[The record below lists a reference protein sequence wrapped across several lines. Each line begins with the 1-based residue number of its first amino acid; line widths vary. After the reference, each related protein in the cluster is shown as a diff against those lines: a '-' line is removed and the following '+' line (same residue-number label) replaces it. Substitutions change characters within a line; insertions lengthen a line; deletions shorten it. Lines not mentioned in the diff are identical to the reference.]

1 MPDCVNLPPRLLTR
15 NALASDLIVREAA
28 IQPRTLNE
36 AARTVEVTWSTGAAV
51 RRRDLSGE
59 FNEVLS
65 MDPAHVNMARLRGAP
80 VLDTHQRT
88 GVRQVLGTV
97 LDASVDGNTGRATLQ
112 FSARPDVAPIW
123 DDVRAGI
130 LRHVSV
136 GYTVE
141 KWQQGTDASGL
152 RSLTAVEWTPYEI
165 SFVPV
170 PADAGAQVRT
180 AFAPPAGGERA
191 AVNGE
196 IRQIARLA
204 GLGEDFANGQ
214 IDRNATVEQARAA
227 AFTAMA
233 GRNGG
238 PILTQ
243 RADIG
248 FSNDDP
254 TLRAE
259 RIGEA
264 LYSRMMPAHR
274 PSEAARAYIGLS
286 LPEIGRDI
294 LRLRG
299 ISTTGMSAATVI
311 TRALHTTSDFSLIL
325 GDASNRILRQAY
337 QAAPIGI
344 KQLAR
349 QTSAKD
355 FRAKMALM
363 LSEAPTLEK
372 VNEAGEFKSG
382 TLSEAAETY
391 RLETFG
397 RIVAISRQALIND
410 DLGAFTSLNMR
421 FGVAA
426 AEFEAFQLLALL
438 ESNSGNGPTMADG
451 KALFHAD
458 HGNKAGTGA
467 APSEATLDAARIAM
481 RKQTGLAGGR
491 ISVAPR
497 YALVPAELE
506 TAMDK
511 LVAAITPATTGD
523 VNPFAN
529 RLTPIVEARLTSPK
543 RWYLAADPA
552 QMDGLEYA
560 YLDGEPGPQIESRN
574 GFEVDGVQIK
584 VRMDFGAGF
593 IEHRGWY
600 TNPGP
605 A

>member
-1 MPDCVNLPPRLLTR
+1 MPDCLNPPPDLLTR
-15 NALASDLIVREAA
+15 NNPATELTVREAS

-36 AARTVEVTWSTGAAV
+36 AARTVEVVWSTGAAV
-51 RRRDLSGE
+51 RRRDMAGE
-59 FNEVLS
+59 FMELLS
-65 MDPAHVNMARLRGAP
+65 MDPAHVNMGRLRGAP
-80 VLDTHQRT
+80 VLDAHQRT

-97 LDASVDGNTGRATLQ
+97 LNATVDGTEGRATLQ
-112 FSARPDVAPIW
+112 FSSRPDVAPIW

-141 KWQQGTDASGL
+141 KWQQGTDATGL

-180 AFAPPAGGERA
+180 GFAIDNNRA
-191 AVNGE
+191 AINGE

-204 GLGEDFANGQ
+204 GLGDDFANGQ

-227 AFTAMA
+227 AFAAMTSRA
-233 GRNGG
+233 GG
-238 PILTQ
+238 PLHTQ

-254 TLRAE
+254 SVRAE

-264 LYSRMMPAHR
+264 LYARVMPGHR
-274 PSEAARAYIGLS
+274 PSDAARPYMGLS

-294 LRLRG
+294 LRMHG
-299 ISTTGMSAATVI
+299 VSTTGMAAATVI
-311 TRALHTTSDFSLIL
+311 TRALHTTSDFALIL

-337 QAAPIGI
+337 QSAPSGI

-349 QTSAKD
+349 QANAKD

-363 LSEAPTLEK
+363 LSEAPMLEK
-372 VNEAGEFKSG
+372 VNEAGEFRSG
-382 TLSEAAETY
+382 TLEQASETY

-397 RIVAISRQALIND
+397 RIVSISRQALIND
-410 DLGAFTSLNMR
+410 DLGAFSTLSTR

-426 AEFEAFQLLALL
+426 AEFEAMHLLALL
-438 ESNSGNGPTMADG
+438 ESNNGAGPMLSDN
-451 KALFHAD
+451 KPLFHAA
-458 HGNKAGTGA
+458 HGNLATAGGA
-467 APSEATLDAARIAM
+467 PGEATLDAARIAM

-497 YALVPAELE
+497 YILVPAELE
-506 TAMDK
+506 TTTDK

-529 RLTPIVEARLTSPK
+529 RLTPVVEARLSSPK

-600 TNPGP
+600 SNPGP
-605 A
+605 SQ